1 MSILD
6 RSALEESP
14 LADLHAIASELSID
28 GYRRLRRPELIT
40 AILERQGGEDARP
53 RTVEGDS
60 AAEEEQEPANT
71 AEFTGVVAEEIHA
84 GESGATAARRR
95 RGRRGGRGRGGREE
109 GGRSGGDDEDR
120 ATGDDESA
128 DVEETR
134 GRGGRGGRGG
144 RVEDERGGGEEERD
158 GDGAR
163 GGHEE
168 IVEGVVELLPNGS
181 GFMRVEPPEPSEGD
195 VYISAAQVKRCELV
209 PGDRIAGP
217 RRAPRRSERFA
228 SLVRVDTINGRPAS
242 EVADSARFDD
252 LPTAFPE
259 ERFKLG
265 SEDPTIKAI
274 EFLTPLG
281 RGSRVVIS
289 GAAQAGKT
297 EALHRLALSLAGQD
311 ELTPLLVLAGVRPEE
326 VSEWSSLE
334 PAATVT
340 LAGSSDAQAQAVERI
355 VDQGRRMA
363 ARGGHAVVLIDTLD
377 GLAPSAARKALAAAR
392 RIVDGGSL
400 TVIATATQPFGGETT
415 VISLDARLTATG
427 RFPALDLATSWT
439 MHPEKLVGDAGAEA
453 IARTRA
459 EALGD

>member
-1 MSILD
+1 M
-6 RSALEESP
+6 
-14 LADLHAIASELSID
+14 AD
-28 GYRRLRRPELIT
+28 
-40 AILERQGGEDARP
+40 ED
-53 RTVEGDS
+53 
-60 AAEEEQEPANT
+60 EPADS
-71 AEFTGVVAEEIHA
+71 AEFTGVVADEIGA
-84 GESGATAARRR
+84 QTSGATAARRR

-109 GGRSGGDDEDR
+109 TGRSEDSEG
-120 ATGDDESA
+120 ASEEENGT
-128 DVEETR
+128 DVEEPPARSQARR
-134 GRGGRGGRGG
+134 GRGEDARARDEDARGRGEDTREGG
-144 RVEDERGGGEEERD
+144 
-158 GDGAR
+158 
-163 GGHEE
+163 EE

-181 GFMRVEPPEPSEGD
+181 GFMRVEPPEPSEDD

-252 LPTAFPE
+252 LPTGFPE

-274 EFLTPLG
+274 EFLTPFG
-281 RGSRVVIS
+281 RGSRVVIA

-297 EALHRLALSLAGQD
+297 EALHRLALSLGGQE
-311 ELTPLLVLAGVRPEE
+311 ELTLLLVLVGVRPEE

-340 LAGSSDAQAQAVERI
+340 IAGSSDAQGQAVERI
-355 VDQGRRMA
+355 VDQGRRIA

-377 GLAPSAARKALAAAR
+377 GLTPSGARKALAAAR

-400 TVIATATQPFGGETT
+400 TVIATAAQPFGGETT

>member
-28 GYRRLRRPELIT
+28 GYRRLRRPELIN
-40 AILERQGGEDARP
+40 AILERQGGETGS
-53 RTVEGDS
+53 RTVEGDP
-60 AAEEEQEPANT
+60 AADEEQEPADS

-84 GESGATAARRR
+84 QESGTTAARRR

-109 GGRSGGDDEDR
+109 TGRADDAAEASGDDDDAAAEEPRDR
-120 ATGDDESA
+120 SEEPRSRSEES
-128 DVEETR
+128 
-134 GRGGRGGRGG
+134 
-144 RVEDERGGGEEERD
+144 RGGGEEV
-158 GDGAR
+158 
-163 GGHEE
+163 
-168 IVEGVVELLPNGS
+168 VEGVVELLANGS
-181 GFMRVEPPEPSEGD
+181 GFMRVAPPEPSEDD

-274 EFLTPLG
+274 EFLTPFG

-297 EALHRLALSLAGQD
+297 EALHRLALSLGGQE
-311 ELTPLLVLAGVRPEE
+311 ELTLLLVLAGVRPEE
-326 VSEWSSLE
+326 ASEWSC
-334 PAATVT
+334 
-340 LAGSSDAQAQAVERI
+340 
-355 VDQGRRMA
+355 
-363 ARGGHAVVLIDTLD
+363 ARAGGHRHDRRLLRR
-377 GLAPSAARKALAAAR
+377 ARTGGRANHRPGPADSRSRWPRRGADRHAR
-392 RIVDGGSL
+392 RPGS
-400 TVIATATQPFGGETT
+400 E
-415 VISLDARLTATG
+415 R
-427 RFPALDLATSWT
+427 
-439 MHPEKLVGDAGAEA
+439 GA
-453 IARTRA
+453 
-459 EALGD
+459 